1 VKDYLCKTF
10 NELTE
15 ADLEEFLKDI
25 VRREYKITEEAKG
38 VKSNDYTQKE
48 TETVRQE
55 KYQSE
60 EGRSK
65 ASETS

>member
-1 VKDYLCKTF
+1 MKDYLCKTF

-38 VKSNDYTQKE
+38 VNSNEKEKE